1 MVKPAEEERTVFTTK
16 TVAIRFLKATSKT
29 AIVIAIYA
37 VSSTF
42 IIPFEGL
49 TNYQI
54 FPTALVL
61 MYAFFV
67 FAIEFARNTIFEHV
81 FRIASS
87 LMIMIYFAQFL
98 NMGVFDFTVEQIQV
112 ALDVRFFL
120 AVFYVGSVLA
130 FAKSMLQMLTWMN
143 KREEIW
149 LLHQTKS
156 P

>member
-1 MVKPAEEERTVFTTK
+1 MVKPAEKQSTFTAKILAT
-16 TVAIRFLKATSKT
+16 RLLKATIKT

-37 VSSTF
+37 VSSMF

-49 TNYQI
+49 SNHQI
-54 FPTALVL
+54 FPTALIL

-87 LMIMIYFAQFL
+87 LMIMIFFAQFL
-98 NMGVFDFTVEQIQV
+98 NEGVFDFTVEQV
-112 ALDVRFFL
+112 HVTLDVHFFL

-130 FAKSMLQMLTWMN
+130 FAKSMLQMLGWMN

-149 LLHQTKS
+149 LMHQTKS

>member
-1 MVKPAEEERTVFTTK
+1 MVKPGEEEGNTFTPK
-16 TVAIRFLKATSKT
+16 TLAIRFLKATFKT

-37 VSSTF
+37 ASSMF
-42 IIPFEGL
+42 IAPFEGL
-49 TNYQI
+49 ANYQI
-54 FPTALVL
+54 FPTAIIL

-67 FAIEFARNTIFEHV
+67 FAIEFARNTIFEHF

-98 NMGVFDFTVEQIQV
+98 NKGVFDFTVEQIHLT
-112 ALDVRFFL
+112 LDVRFFL

-130 FAKSMLQMLTWMN
+130 FAKSMLQMLSWMN

-149 LLHQTKS
+149 LLHQIKS